1 MNNKIAIVTGGAKRI
16 GKEIVKHLVQSKWT
30 VIIHYNKS
38 EKEAQDL
45 RNSLPKNSTFL
56 LQQDFAKKFCEKD
69 LFQKIQILT
78 ANKKPTLLI
87 NNASCFENDTIET
100 LTTES
105 FVEQIMTNCIAPIL
119 LGREF
124 AKNNKESSII
134 NILDLYAFEN
144 SRNFASHQISKAA
157 LFKATKQMA
166 LEFAKTTRVN
176 SITPSFVIQNHKQN
190 SKIFQENIKESLLK
204 HPINTSD
211 ICSAIDFIINTP
223 SLTGENITL
232 DCGRKIVV

>member
-30 VIIHYNKS
+30 VIIHYNQS
-38 EKEAQDL
+38 EKEALDL
-45 RNSLPKNSTFL
+45 HNSLPKNSTFL
-56 LQQDFAKKFCEKD
+56 LQQDFVKKFCEKN

-78 ANKKPTLLI
+78 AKKTPTLLI

-100 LTTES
+100 FTTES
-105 FVEQIMTNCIAPIL
+105 FVEQMMANCIAPIL

-124 AKNNKESSII
+124 AKSKKGGNII

-144 SRNFASHQISKAA
+144 SKNFASHQISKAA
-157 LFKATKQMA
+157 LLKATKQMA

-176 SITPSFVIQNHKQN
+176 SITPSFVMQNHKQN
-190 SKIFQENIKESLLK
+190 NEIFQKNIKESILK

-223 SLTGENITL
+223 SITGENITL
-232 DCGRKIVV
+232 DCGRKLLI